1 MKHTIYCEMQPLTRE
16 CAHVR
21 SAVSG
26 APVRLERMSAWDAVW
41 GQDEAVAM
49 LRAAAEPDAA
59 ARGSMTHAWLITGP
73 AGSGRSTLATA
84 FAAALIAKSPDDT
97 ATIAQVQA
105 RTHPDL
111 TALRTDRVIISIQE
125 ARDLVRGAY
134 YAPSLGRHRVI
145 VVEDADRMTE
155 RTSNVLLKALE
166 EPPER
171 TVWVLCAPSE
181 ADLLPT
187 IRSRVRT
194 VRLSEPEVD
203 DVARLIVQRT
213 GVDLALAEQSARHA
227 QRHIGMAQRLAT
239 DADARTRRDTTVRAA
254 LEVRSVSDAVEAAG
268 RIVAIATEDAKALTA
283 DRDVAEREQMRRSMG
298 LAEGAAVPPTFR
310 SQLNAL
316 EDDQK
321 RRATRS
327 LRDGIDRVLT
337 DLQSLFRD
345 MIMVQYGRTDSLINE
360 ELREDLTAVASG
372 WGPAR
377 TLAALDAITD
387 TRRSLEQN
395 AAPLLAVE
403 SMLVTVA
410 SGRKP

>member
-1 MKHTIYCEMQPLTRE
+1 MKHTICCETQPLTRE

-134 YAPSLGRHRVI
+134 YAPSLGRYRVI